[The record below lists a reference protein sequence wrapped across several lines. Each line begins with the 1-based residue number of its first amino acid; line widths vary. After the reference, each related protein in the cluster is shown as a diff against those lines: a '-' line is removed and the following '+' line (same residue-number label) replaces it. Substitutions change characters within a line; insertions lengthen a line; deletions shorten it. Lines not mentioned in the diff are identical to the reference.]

1 MHRPFYQKTILTA
14 LIILIADAIY
24 FVTVSSAGLPPLVAS
39 HFNASGVADG
49 FMTKENYTV
58 TMLAVSVGLP
68 GFIALISLGLHK
80 LPVSLINIPHREYWL
95 SPERHADSMQT
106 IKGFMDVLA
115 CILVVFLSYV
125 HWLVVL
131 ANAHQPPVLSGSG
144 IYAGLIFLMLL
155 IGIWSWVLI
164 RAFHLNDHPKN

>member
-1 MHRPFYQKTILTA
+1 
-14 LIILIADAIY
+14 LIILIAAAIY
-24 FVTVSSAGLPPLVAS
+24 FVTVSSAGLPPLVTS
-39 HFNASGVADG
+39 HFNAPGVADG
-49 FMTKENYTV
+49 FMTKENYTF
-58 TMLAVSVGLP
+58 T
-68 GFIALISLGLHK
+68 
-80 LPVSLINIPHREYWL
+80 
-95 SPERHADSMQT
+95 
-106 IKGFMDVLA
+106 A